1 LAECF
6 LLPFLCARNSDCAP
20 EFVLMKATLHVL
32 SVLTGGLGMALSP
45 LASADFLGDSK
56 ANLSMRNFYFNNDNR
71 DGAAAPSKTEEWG
84 QAFILNYQSG
94 FTDGTLGFGLDAI
107 GMLGVTLDSSAAK
120 HVGSSMIPTD
130 DGKAADDWARGGVT
144 AKARFAKTE
153 LRYGY
158 LRPTLPIL
166 VSNDGR
172 LLPQSFEGG
181 QITSNDIDNLT
192 LIGGQL
198 EHTTGRGSSDA
209 SGLAVAGATQESNKF
224 TYGGADY
231 NLTKNLLVQYY
242 YANLEDYYQQH
253 FAGLVHVLP
262 MGDYGSL
269 KTDLRYF
276 KTTSDGKNASAAGRA
291 DGYKF
296 GGYTK
301 GGTGE
306 IDNDTWSAAFIYS
319 LGPHAITAGYQR
331 VSDDSNFAQLNQ
343 GGLVGKGEAGP
354 SLYLYTDRTIQTFIQ
369 AGERTAFAQYAYDFA
384 ALGVPGLKASV
395 MYLKGDHILTTNGN
409 DGSEWERDISLDY
422 VVQSGTFKNVG
433 FGWRNGMSRSE
444 VARDQDQNRVFV
456 NYSIPLM

>member
-1 LAECF
+1 MKHTTCLALAVSLGAAQQAAASGF
-6 LLPFLCARNSDCAP
+6 IDDS
-20 EFVLMKATLHVL
+20 KATLDL
-32 SVLTGGLGMALSP
+32 
-45 LASADFLGDSK
+45 
-56 ANLSMRNFYFNNDNR
+56 RNFYYNQDTRN
-71 DGAAAPSKTEEWG
+71 AKAPSDKEWG
-84 QAFILNYQSG
+84 QAFMFNYQSG
-94 FTDGTLGFGLDAI
+94 FTDGPVGLGLDLQAMY
-107 GMLGVTLDSSAAK
+107 GLRLDASGRAGKAGEDNTP
-120 HVGSSMIPTD
+120 GSVFPLS
-130 DGKAADDWARGGVT
+130 DGKAANDFSKTGATGKMRISQT
-144 AKARFAKTE
+144 QFKAGTLLPKLPVLTTE
-153 LRYGY
+153 
-158 LRPTLPIL
+158 
-166 VSNDGR
+166 DGR